1 MRLLTD
7 AYYEHGTHR
16 VFSDEELM
24 RAVPLY
30 GTGTNSLRTLNHD
43 KAALRARR
51 LIVTGVAHPRGGR
64 VRGTR
69 RSGLVEKR
77 QGLWLTAEEH
87 EALRQAR
94 QARAARHRFPVGPT
108 SPPSQVSGRS
118 TTAVDDALR
127 LLRLIEEYGDEVPV
141 EIVADCFG
149 IGERR
154 ARNWLVQMVDG
165 FDDVHDAFE
174 VRYEQSFDDVDHP
187 ADLTEGAD
195 EGAALDDPE
204 PVVRAVVLRSDW
216 ASRYPFA
223 HTGTA
228 LLGLFCYSVQEI
240 DERLGLIDDYRKSS
254 PQPPPL
260 SAALASAEAKLQ
272 DWRAELLSTRR

>member
-30 GTGTNSLRTLNHD
+30 GTGANSLRTLNHD
-43 KAALRARR
+43 KAALRARG
-51 LIVTGVAHPRGGR
+51 LIVTGVAHPSGGR
-64 VRGTR
+64 VQGTR
-69 RSGLVEKR
+69 RAGLVEKR
-77 QGLWLTAEEH
+77 QGLWLTVQEH
-87 EALRQAR
+87 EALRRAR
-94 QARAARHRFPVGPT
+94 QVRADRHRFPVGPT
-108 SPPSQVSGRS
+108 SPPAQVLGRS

-141 EIVADCFG
+141 EVVADCFD

-165 FDDVHDAFE
+165 FDDVYDAFE
-174 VRYEQSFDDVDHP
+174 VRYEQSFDDADYP
-187 ADLTEGAD
+187 ADLSEGSD
-195 EGAALDDPE
+195 EAAVLDDAE
-204 PVVRAVVLRSDW
+204 PVVRAVALRSDW

-228 LLGLFCYSVQEI
+228 LLGLFGYSVQEI
-240 DERLGLIDDYRKSS
+240 DERLGLIDEYRKSS
-254 PQPPPL
+254 PHAPAL
-260 SAALASAEAKLQ
+260 LAALASAEAKLQ